1 MAADKAMDVFLKEQR
16 MKSDIWK
23 QNYIPLQVKQEKP
36 PSPQAGPSKGGRRSP
51 SPNEAKARDTSK
63 HFYISWY

>member
-1 MAADKAMDVFLKEQR
+1 MAANKAMDAFLKEQR

-36 PSPQAGPSKGGRRSP
+36 SSPQAGPSKGGDPRLQKRP
-51 SPNEAKARDTSK
+51 RLEMKVL
-63 HFYISWY
+63 H